1 MSNAQLTFVIMSPFL
16 FAIILANLAERHKN
30 LRAFQYVYLL
40 LLNGIIAII
49 GVGSISVGLLSK
61 VSTAGATLP
70 DAFKEV
76 DWTAAGMALLLGSTI
91 ALVCLLPPVRRLAA
105 RVFKIDPDS
114 MVHATALSLS
124 ATAIS
129 ANLFQMAMYRWMLTP
144 EGLNQ
149 LSSASDSIYA
159 DAFVFP
165 LLVLSLAALL
175 GVGWLTR
182 RSWPDVVERL
192 GLMLPTLSQL
202 ALAVGVTALLIV
214 AAFGADR
221 LWTAIDATSQ
231 KEVGSIMSAL
241 MRNVNGV
248 SGAFAIGITASI
260 GEELFFRGAYQKRM
274 GIFMA
279 ALLFAS
285 FHTQY
290 FISIATLL
298 IFVIGL
304 VLGVLRQK
312 TTLAVCILVHF
323 LYNFASV
330 LLGS

>member
-1 MSNAQLTFVIMSPFL
+1 MSNALLTFTIMSPIL
-16 FAIILANLAERHKN
+16 LAIFLANLAEQHKN
-30 LRAFQYVYLL
+30 LRTLQYIYLL
-40 LLNGIIAII
+40 LLNGIIAVI
-49 GVGSISVGLLSK
+49 GIGSVSVGFLSK
-61 VSTAGATLP
+61 IPSSTAIPPNPFSA
-70 DAFKEV
+70 V
-76 DWTAAGMALLLGSTI
+76 DWTTAGMALLLGTI
-91 ALVCLLPPVRRLAA
+91 IAMVCLLPTIRRLAA
-105 RVFKIDPDS
+105 RVLKINPDS
-114 MVHATALSLS
+114 IVHTTALSLT

-129 ANLFQMAMYRWMLTP
+129 ANLFQMSLYRWMLTP

-149 LSSASDSIYA
+149 LSSASDSIYI
-159 DAFVFP
+159 DALVFP

-175 GVGWLTR
+175 GVGWLSR
-182 RSWPDVVERL
+182 RTWPDVIERL
-192 GLMLPTLSQL
+192 GLTLPTLRQL
-202 ALAVGVTALLIV
+202 ALAVGVTALLI
-214 AAFGADR
+214 AAAAGTDR
-221 LWTAIDATSQ
+221 LWTAIDPASQ
-231 KEVGSIMSAL
+231 KEVGSIMSAM
-241 MRNVNGV
+241 MRDVNGF

-274 GIFMA
+274 GILMA

-290 FISIATLL
+290 FISMATLL

-323 LYNFASV
+323 LYNFTSV